1 MEPQI
6 VATDDR
12 RVVFARMNRKRIAEA
27 RDRRVRLL
35 LGGLLIYF
43 GAGGVLSL
51 GIDLL
56 SGETSLAE
64 SPILPGLS
72 ALFLFA
78 AWRHWRHD
86 DTRLRTVG
94 LASMVVIA
102 LDLLF
107 AAMGHGLDVIGI
119 VVNAIVIALLL
130 WRRRTLAAAN
140 AADREA
146 SMLAVAPAQAASTI
160 A

>member
-1 MEPQI
+1 MEAQI
-6 VATDDR
+6 AATDDR
-12 RVVFARMNRKRIAEA
+12 RIVFARINRKRIAEA

-43 GAGGVLSL
+43 GASGVLSL

-56 SGETSLAE
+56 SGEASLAE
-64 SPILPGLS
+64 SPIILVLS

-94 LASMVVIA
+94 LASMVEIA
-102 LDLLF
+102 LNLLF
-107 AAMGHGLDVIGI
+107 AATGHGLNVIGI

-130 WRRRTLAAAN
+130 WRRRTLAASN

-146 SMLAVAPAQAASTI
+146 SALAAMPAQDASTP